1 MRAIFCHDLP
11 IYKDINGVYCSTT
24 LTDSMFQR
32 FFVVADELIVSTRV
46 YQLNKT
52 YAEAHQEPI
61 TLDKVKILAVPNM
74 MSARGMIF
82 QRGPFKKVM
91 SETLKD
97 VDLVFLRG
105 GECATVAYEV
115 CREMNKPY
123 LSECGG
129 ISWETFWHH
138 SFLGKFVAPRMEL
151 KSIQI
156 IKHAHYVAYVTE
168 KYLQKRYPTKGIST
182 HASNVYLK
190 EVDPETLK
198 MRKARIA
205 TRKKQDSVV
214 IGTTA
219 AVNVKYKGQEYII
232 RALARLKKLG
242 YKVRY
247 ELVGGGDQSFLKKI
261 AEKYD
266 VSDAVHFW
274 GEKTHDEVLNWLDSI
289 DIYAQPSRQE
299 GLPRALVEA
308 MSRSCPSIGSTTAG
322 IPELIDSNVVFN
334 NGNVRQITEVLSKI
348 IDGVPGYDMSVLAE
362 HNFNKA
368 CEYEY
373 KKIEERRTALFK
385 QYAEYVQTN
394 TKR

>member
-1 MRAIFCHDLP
+1 MKAIFCHDLP

-32 FFVVADELIVSTRV
+32 FFGVADELIVATRV
-46 YQLNKT
+46 YPLNKT

-61 TLDKVKILAVPNM
+61 TLGKVKILATPNM
-74 MSARGMIF
+74 MSAKGMIF
-82 QRGPFKKVM
+82 QREPFKKAM
-91 SETLKD
+91 RETLKD

-115 CREMNKPY
+115 CREMKKPY
-123 LSECGG
+123 LVECGG
-129 ISWETFWHH
+129 VSWGSFWYH
-138 SFLGKFVAPRMEL
+138 SFLGKLAAPRMEL
-151 KSIQI
+151 KIIQI
-156 IKHAHYVAYVTE
+156 IRHANFVAYVTE
-168 KYLQKRYPTKGIST
+168 KYLQQRYPTKGVST

-190 EVDPETLK
+190 EIEPETLQ
-198 MRKARIA
+198 RRQALIA
-205 TRKKQDSVV
+205 TRKKLDSIV

-219 AVNVKYKGQEYII
+219 AVNVKYKGQEYVI
-232 RALARLKKLG
+232 RALARLKKRG
-242 YKVRY
+242 YKVSY
-247 ELVGGGDQSFLKKI
+247 ELVGGGDQSRLKKI
-261 AEKYD
+261 AKRYG
-266 VSDAVHFW
+266 VSDAVHFL

-308 MSRSCPSIGSTTAG
+308 MSRGCPAIGSTTAG

-334 NGNVRQITEVLSKI
+334 NGNVSEITKILSKI

-362 HNFNKA
+362 NNFNKA
-368 CEYEY
+368 CEYKYE
-373 KKIEERRTALFK
+373 KIEERRTALFK
-385 QYAEYVQTN
+385 QFAEYVQTN